1 MQSAVQEQPPDTGSA
16 AAGVFLQAVDLE
28 CVRDDRVLFRGLNFT
43 LEPGQILQ
51 VQGRNGSGKT
61 SLLRILCGLSPPA
74 EGEVRWCGENIQSSR
89 PEYFAELAYVG
100 HAHGVKGELTPVEN
114 LNLARGLGR
123 ASGMEPVEALEHL
136 GLAGYEDVPSR
147 FLSAGQ
153 RRRVALAR
161 LLILQARVWV
171 LDEPFTA
178 LDVHGVDFIESMLLG
193 HKNRGGMVMLT
204 THQPLRMDESHVT
217 RILLGA

>member
-1 MQSAVQEQPPDTGSA
+1 
-16 AAGVFLQAVDLE
+16 
-28 CVRDDRVLFRGLNFT
+28 
-43 LEPGQILQ
+43 
-51 VQGRNGSGKT
+51 
-61 SLLRILCGLSPPA
+61 
-74 EGEVRWCGENIQSSR
+74 
-89 PEYFAELAYVG
+89 
-100 HAHGVKGELTPVEN
+100 
-114 LNLARGLGR
+114 
-123 ASGMEPVEALEHL
+123 MEPVEALEHL

-193 HKNRGGMVMLT
+193 HKDRGGMVMLT

>member
-1 MQSAVQEQPPDTGSA
+1 MQPAEQQPQPDA
-16 AAGVFLQAVDLE
+16 PAILQALGLE
-28 CVRDDRVLFRGLNFT
+28 CVRDERVLFSGLDFT
-43 LEPGQILQ
+43 LEAGQILQ

-74 EGEVRWCGENIQSSR
+74 EGEVRWCGESIQSAR
-89 PEYFAELAYVG
+89 AEYCTELAYVG

-114 LNLARGLGR
+114 LRMAQAMNRSR
-123 ASGMEPVEALEHL
+123 AADLEEALAL
-136 GLAGYEDVPSR
+136 VGLRGFEDVPSR

-161 LLILQARVWV
+161 LLVLDATVWI

-178 LDVHGVDFIESMLLG
+178 LDVHGVDYIESVLLD
-193 HKNRGGMVMLT
+193 HKARGGMVILT
-204 THQPLRMDESHVT
+204 THQPLRMDDSHVT
-217 RILLGA
+217 RIHLGA